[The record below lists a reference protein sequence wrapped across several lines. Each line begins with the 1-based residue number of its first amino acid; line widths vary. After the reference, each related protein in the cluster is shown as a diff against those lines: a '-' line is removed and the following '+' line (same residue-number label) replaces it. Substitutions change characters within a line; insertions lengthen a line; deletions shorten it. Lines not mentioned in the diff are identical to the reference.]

1 MWSASELVG
10 DVGLI
15 ESGLLMS
22 SSVCR
27 FVVTVDNLKSSGSN
41 LGLIIESLA

>member
-1 MWSASELVG
+1 MWSAGELLG
-10 DVGLI
+10 GVGLI
-15 ESGLLMS
+15 ESGLLMA